1 MVKAAKPTS
10 IRMEFE
16 DNDRL
21 ARLTG
26 EHNQNLARLEAA
38 LDVTLD
44 SFGNS
49 VTISGPAAAARVHLF
64 FLNDGEK

>member
-1 MVKAAKPTS
+1 MVRAAKPAS

-26 EHNQNLARLEAA
+26 EHNQNLARLETA

-49 VTISGPAAAARVHLF
+49 ITISGPATATKTARR
-64 FLNDGEK
+64 